1 MTLMTGYEKGLQ
13 LHCRKEKQRK
23 KKSIPRSRER
33 ERESTY
39 TSHAVKTTKVT
50 IGEKKEDKNM
60 RKQLYQ
66 NTTET
71 VTRIFIR
78 HVCVQYIN

>member
-1 MTLMTGYEKGLQ
+1 MKKACNCIVERKNKEEKKASPG
-13 LHCRKEKQRK
+13 
-23 KKSIPRSRER
+23 PER

-50 IGEKKEDKNM
+50 IGEQKEDKNM

-78 HVCVQYIN
+78 MCVYNILINMLFI

>member
-13 LHCRKEKQRK
+13 LHCRKEKEKRK
-23 KKSIPRSRER
+23 HPQVQRER